1 MRNYKLILILAAFLL
16 VVGTADAQ
24 GKKKIRI
31 CYRNAKHLVEK
42 IEVYRDTYENG
53 GLIKSEQF
61 APDPRSF

>member
-42 IEVYRDTYENG
+42 IEVYRDTC
-53 GLIKSEQF
+53 L
-61 APDPRSF
+61 